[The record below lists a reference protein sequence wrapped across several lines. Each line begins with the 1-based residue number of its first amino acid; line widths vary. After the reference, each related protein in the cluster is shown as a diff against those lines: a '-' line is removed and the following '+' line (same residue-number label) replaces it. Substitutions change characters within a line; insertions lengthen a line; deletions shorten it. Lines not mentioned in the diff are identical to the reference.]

1 MLWFVQAIEADI
13 GRRVLLISLAQVEAG
28 NCTWIV
34 AVGERALAG
43 VREIT
48 IVLVGFDTVVGLK
61 VMEQKGKNPA
71 VRVTPWLPAG
81 SEVSTPIV
89 PVKPVAVI
97 AGLGLITL
105 LTTACTFAT
114 K

>member
-1 MLWFVQAIEADI
+1 MQAIEAEI
-13 GRRVLLISLAQVEAG
+13 GSRVLLISLAQVEAG
-28 NCTWIV
+28 NCTWMV

-43 VREIT
+43 VREMT

-61 VMEQKGKNPA
+61 VMAQKGKKPA

-81 SEVSTPIV
+81 SEVSSPIV
-89 PVKPVAVI
+89 PVKPVAVM

-105 LTTACTFAT
+105 PTTACTLAT

>member
-1 MLWFVQAIEADI
+1 MQTIEAEI
-13 GRRVLLISLAQVEAG
+13 GSRVLLISLAQVEAG
-28 NCTWIV
+28 NCTWMV

-43 VREIT
+43 VRDMT

-61 VMEQKGKNPA
+61 VMAQKGKKPA

-81 SEVSTPIV
+81 SEVSSPIV
-89 PVKPVAVI
+89 PVKPVAVM

-105 LTTACTFAT
+105 PTTACTLAT